1 MVIFELLVEKV
12 TVIRSRLSVLIPFLI
27 KSNLCNCVAK
37 ACLIH
42 LSGSA
47 GAKLQGLMTSSKLRF
62 RAYFDDVVQQM
73 VIQYAEDLF
82 IQGKKDE
89 AKEILETALELMT
102 SANQANIDC
111 EYLSIFSGRLVH
123 WPYQIGHY
131 QQVAK
136 RTQF

>member
-1 MVIFELLVEKV
+1 
-12 TVIRSRLSVLIPFLI
+12 
-27 KSNLCNCVAK
+27 
-37 ACLIH
+37 
-42 LSGSA
+42 
-47 GAKLQGLMTSSKLRF
+47 MTSSKLRF

-111 EYLSIFSGRLVH
+111 EYISIFSRRLVH
-123 WPYQIGHY
+123 RPRGHY
-131 QQVAK
+131 QQIAK
-136 RTQF
+136 GTQFSTESSNFSTQEKFLRLNGVMKEKYLKVVVLRRTYNQ